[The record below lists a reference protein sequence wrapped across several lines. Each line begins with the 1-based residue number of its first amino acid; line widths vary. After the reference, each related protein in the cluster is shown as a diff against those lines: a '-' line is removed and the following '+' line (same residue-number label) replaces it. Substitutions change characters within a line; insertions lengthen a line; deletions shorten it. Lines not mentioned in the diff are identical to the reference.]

1 MDSAPINLTKIV
13 GRHMLVL
20 SRKPCE
26 SVVIGDEVKV
36 SVLSVRG
43 KIVRLGIE
51 APRDVT
57 VNREEIHLRIQASL
71 ENPDSPD
78 TVNTRE

>member
-1 MDSAPINLTKIV
+1 
-13 GRHMLVL
+13 MLVL